1 MNVERLILYPLALS
15 LSLYGYGNGL
25 GMFLENLPI
34 TFGDTEAVF
43 AFAGYDNAL
52 SSGRE
57 YSLQVFKGFCTVCES
72 ESWW

>member
-1 MNVERLILYPLALS
+1 MNVERLILHPLAIF

-43 AFAGYDNAL
+43 SFIGYNNGL

-57 YSLQVFKGFCTVCES
+57 YSLQVFKGFCTVCKGER
-72 ESWW
+72 WW

>member
-1 MNVERLILYPLALS
+1 MNVERLILHPLAIF

-43 AFAGYDNAL
+43 SFIGYNNGL

-57 YSLQVFKGFCTVCES
+57 YSLQVFKGFRTVCKG